1 MANLQTRKH
10 RNHRA
15 EFDKIC
21 DEFQEQRN
29 NPLAFAE
36 LLQRIAHSDYCVWAV
51 AQSAAKDSPLDDS
64 ERAMIAQVIA
74 PELAWRSPSVAY
86 RFKEL
91 AK

>member
-1 MANLQTRKH
+1 MSYVQTRKH
-10 RNHRA
+10 RA
-15 EFDKIC
+15 AFEKIC
-21 DEFQEQRN
+21 AEFQEQRN
-29 NPLAFAE
+29 NPVAFAE
-36 LLQRIAHSDYCVWAV
+36 LLQRIANSNDCLWAV
-51 AQSAAKDSPLDDS
+51 AQSAAKDKPLDDS